1 MAPILVRLA
10 LCFAAQAHAAAVRW
24 VSNNSVLLNDCPIR
38 FDNRT
43 TKQVVS
49 QNERGGNCRFSSL
62 QKWHAILTSSDE
74 VDISSSV
81 LSGASPELDGKI
93 VFIVGD
99 SLASNQFSD
108 LLCSMHASGLKVTMV
123 LTNRQDPTL
132 VGAMVAEVQAAD
144 GTTFWVVYNS
154 FGNLHS
160 GGGETRRFA
169 AGSIAKI
176 QARIASSKSAY
187 RGTAPRGA
195 VVQLSSVKA
204 HSLSIHGYG
213 GGVGI
218 KAYFDDLLSFKRDF
232 SKLVDAEL
240 FYYRPAFATHF
251 ATSDAGYTPTSAA
264 TKLPCT
270 RIDSSVNLTAQR
282 LFFLQEETMLAQRSK
297 DESFAVIPNVWDLSI
312 DMWFMH
318 PGLTHA
324 VRDPRIEVSDCLHF
338 CTLGN
343 AYHGVYEAVNRW
355 FWWDMLHKLKQK
367 GHPP

>member
-1 MAPILVRLA
+1 MLLVCLA
-10 LCFAAQAHAAAVRW
+10 LCFAAQVHAVAVRW
-24 VSNNSVLLNDCPIR
+24 VRNDSVLLNDCPIR

-43 TKQVVS
+43 TKKLVS
-49 QNERGGNCRFSSL
+49 QNERGGNCGFSSL
-62 QKWHAILTSSDE
+62 QKWHAILTSSDGA
-74 VDISSSV
+74 DIPSSV
-81 LSGASPELDGKI
+81 LSDASPELDGKI

-123 LTNRQDPTL
+123 MKNRQDHKL
-132 VGAMVAEVQAAD
+132 IGAMVAEVQAAD
-144 GTTFWVVYNS
+144 DTTFWVVYNS
-154 FGNLHS
+154 FGNLHA
-160 GGGETRRFA
+160 GGRETRRYA
-169 AGSIAKI
+169 TGGIAKI
-176 QARIASSKSAY
+176 QAHIAASKSAY

-195 VVQLSSVKA
+195 IVQLTSVKA
-204 HSLSIHGYG
+204 HSLHNHGYG
-213 GGVGI
+213 RGVGI
-218 KAYFDDLLSFKRDF
+218 KAYFDDLLTFKNDL

-251 ATSDAGYTPTSAA
+251 ATSDAGYLPTSDA

-282 LFFLQEETMLAQRSK
+282 RFFLQEETMLEQRSK
-297 DESFAVIPNVWDLSI
+297 DDSFAVIPNVWDLSI

-318 PGLTHA
+318 PALTHA
-324 VRDPRIEVSDCLHF
+324 VHDPRIEVSDCLHF

-355 FWWDMLHKLKQK
+355 FWWNMLHKLKQK
-367 GHPP
+367 GHAP